1 MLPEPLLS
9 PAMVKVD
16 KVLIV
21 ATSREVL
28 GDTSIKTGVWCAVLE
43 ARDSARCGLL
53 WSPLHSKPNRIV
65 DWQGGGAG
73 SAVLRLQAAWVRAG
87 CPFHLQAWAIT
98 NIANLR
104 LALLAGTLWT

>member
-1 MLPEPLLS
+1 MVGKPLAFPWTGPSCALCADGCVLPEPLLS

-28 GDTSIKTGVWCAVLE
+28 GDTAIKTGVWCAVLE
-43 ARDSARCGLL
+43 ARDSACCGLL
-53 WSPLHSKPNRIV
+53 WSPLHSKPHRIV

-87 CPFHLQAWAIT
+87 
-98 NIANLR
+98 
-104 LALLAGTLWT
+104 